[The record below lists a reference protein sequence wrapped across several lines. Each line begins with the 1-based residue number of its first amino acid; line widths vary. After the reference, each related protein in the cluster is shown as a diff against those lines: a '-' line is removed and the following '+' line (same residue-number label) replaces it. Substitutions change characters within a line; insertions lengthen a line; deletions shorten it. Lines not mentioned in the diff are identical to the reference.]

1 MKECVICNKLKA
13 LEDFTKS
20 KAAKDGRRNQ
30 CKDCVN
36 AQKRVAYEK
45 ANMEV
50 VKQKEI
56 DKQLEQ
62 MITINNTHKVC
73 HTCGVEKHKD
83 EFTKDKTKID
93 GLYPSCKECKNS
105 KAKQLRLASIEKH
118 RARDREYRALNKH
131 VKSISDTKYREANKE
146 KLAAHKKLY
155 YEANKAKLKE
165 YNRVTRL
172 NRTPEQVKNGK
183 IKSAQKYL
191 AETEEQKQRRKE
203 YGLMYHKTPSGKLSS
218 TRNAHKRRALKLSQD
233 DGTVTAQALEELKE
247 LQKHKCYYCNEPLD
261 YGKTK
266 AVHLDH
272 YIPLSEGGLHSITN
286 VVWSCGPCNWS
297 KGNTIPVEPLKIQ
310 GKSHL

>member
-1 MKECVICNKLKA
+1 MKECTICNKLKA

-45 ANMEV
+45 ANREV

-105 KAKQLRLASIEKH
+105 KAKQIRLASIEKH
-118 RARDREYRALNKH
+118 RARDREYMANNKEAKALA
-131 VKSISDTKYREANKE
+131 DAKYRAANKE
-146 KLAAHKKLY
+146 SI
-155 YEANKAKLKE
+155 KLKKQE
-165 YNRVTRL
+165 YYNENREKLLKNNRKRTA
-172 NRTPEQVKNGK
+172 NRTSKQIEFDRARSRK
-183 IKSAQKYL
+183 KYL
-191 AETEEQKQRRKE
+191 NESKEQKQRRAQYGKE
-203 YGLMYHKTPSGKLSS
+203 YHKTTSGKLSS
-218 TRNAHKRRALKLSQD
+218 IRNANKRRALKLSQD
-233 DGTVTAQALEELKE
+233 DVTVTSQALEELKE
-247 LQKHKCYYCNEPLD
+247 SQDHKCYYCKTPLE
-261 YGKTK
+261 YNKTR

-272 YIPLSEGGLHSITN
+272 YIPLSEGGMHSISN
-286 VVWSCGPCNWS
+286 VIWSCGSCNWS
-297 KGNTIPVEPLKIQ
+297 KGNTIPTQPLKIPS
-310 GKSHL
+310 K